1 MRLGINAER
10 IAGGGKQK
18 YIGRQSKGKM
28 GIPDKKDAESPMAAE
43 EGKPRST
50 EELTRRE
57 LNTAMLSGAI
67 GLLSA
72 NPLRAL
78 SAIASQPIETS
89 GAPNVRLV
97 HQRAWKIGDA
107 DESTHV
113 LGNGRMM
120 VHECGPNIV
129 YLRGPWISTPNLM
142 TMTLV
147 DPASIST
154 VSSRERGTT
163 IWHHQLFVGPDRAGE
178 IIDVLENDKPCLR
191 RILSSKTALILSIRG
206 PRMVR
211 HDGRTSDRAALVG
224 QWPFGTSIFADF
236 KSSHAFT
243 VQVDFPDQAR
253 VEMRNVVL
261 GSGARQ
267 STFQND
273 LPHETLLHLPAG
285 EFEVLIAAGSDL
297 DECFRAADSAGA
309 IQKEHSLSQSRL
321 SWRSRLAQVK
331 WTSETHEEDLPV
343 EAVVDDVTTL
353 LLGHQS
359 IAGSVCAGQFY
370 PLFYVRDQYG
380 VSRALLAANLKTE
393 AKAILTY
400 YFAIWQKY
408 GRIHNAQSDG
418 PRHFFHRAENDDVE
432 LTGYCIVQAFDYL
445 RATGDEEFIAAIF
458 PMLLWALEV
467 QQAQLFAH
475 MLPFNGDETYVAGGI
490 FPRTHLTD
498 GSSEATLLYLAAADR
513 ILNWPTAQ
521 KLIPSGKLQQHRQTA
536 EAVRSGYAGN
546 FIVNGRV
553 TVNRPRVP
561 DRSLLPRFR
570 YGVCLGQY
578 DSNCL
583 FLADTEIAEDGRYF
597 CYSCYAQRTR
607 EMYEAKNYFIPSA
620 ALTSFLVHY
629 DVLSDTVSTATVSDA
644 LGVFTNNGKFEW
656 PRTTLPGYET
666 AVVSLA
672 LAQLRH
678 PRSVEFI
685 RRTLDL
691 RDSTGAWAEY
701 YTEGKPQGCRA
712 RPWESALSLVA
723 LLRCVAK

>member
-1 MRLGINAER
+1 
-10 IAGGGKQK
+10 
-18 YIGRQSKGKM
+18 
-28 GIPDKKDAESPMAAE
+28 MAAE
-43 EGKPRST
+43 EEKQRYT
-50 EELTRRE
+50 EKLTRRE
-57 LNTAMLSGAI
+57 LNTVMLSGTI
-67 GLLSA
+67 GLLST

-78 SAIASQPIETS
+78 SAMASQPIKASSE
-89 GAPNVRLV
+89 PPVRLV
-97 HQRAWKIGDA
+97 HQRAWRIGDA

-120 VHECGPNIV
+120 VHECGPNIA
-129 YLRGPWISTPNLM
+129 YLRGPWISTPNLL
-142 TMTLV
+142 TMALV
-147 DPASIST
+147 DPANIST
-154 VSSRERGTT
+154 VSSREQGTT
-163 IWHHQLFVGPDRAGE
+163 IWHHQLLVGTDRVGE
-178 IIDVLENDKPCLR
+178 IIDVLEDDKPCLR
-191 RILSSKTALILSIRG
+191 RIFSSKTPLILSIRG

-253 VEMRNVVL
+253 VEMRNQVP
-261 GSGARQ
+261 GPGAQ
-267 STFQND
+267 QNKFQND
-273 LPHETLLHLPAG
+273 LWHETLLHVPAG
-285 EFEVLIAAGSDL
+285 ECELLIATGSDL
-297 DECFRAADSAGA
+297 DECFAAADSTGA
-309 IQKEHSLSQSRL
+309 LKKEQSLAQARR
-321 SWRSRLAQVK
+321 SWQSRLAQVK
-331 WTSETHEEDLPV
+331 WTSEAHEEDLQV

-380 VSRALLAANLKTE
+380 VSRALLAANLKAE
-393 AKAILTY
+393 ARAILAY
-400 YFAIWQKY
+400 YFAIWQRY

-418 PRHFFHRAENDDVE
+418 PRHFFHRAENDGVE
-432 LTGYCIVQAFDYL
+432 LTGYCVVQAFDYL
-445 RATGDEEFIAAIF
+445 RATSDEEFIAKIF

-475 MLPFNGDETYVAGGI
+475 MLPFNGDETYVAGGM

-513 ILNWPTAQ
+513 ILNWPITQ
-521 KLIPSGKLQQHRQTA
+521 KLISAGKLQQYRQTA
-536 EAVRSGYAGN
+536 EAVRSGYAAN

-561 DRSLLPRFR
+561 HQSLLPRFR
-570 YGVCLGQY
+570 YGVCLGRY

-620 ALTSFLVHY
+620 ALTSFLVNY
-629 DVLSDTVSTATVSDA
+629 DVLSANMSTATVSDA
-644 LGVFTNNGKFEW
+644 LGVFTSNRQFEW
-656 PRTTLPGYET
+656 PGITLPGYET

-678 PRSVEFI
+678 PRLVEFI

-701 YTEGKPQGCRA
+701 YTQGKPQGCRA

-723 LLRCVAK
+723 LLRCIAK

>member
-1 MRLGINAER
+1 
-10 IAGGGKQK
+10 
-18 YIGRQSKGKM
+18 
-28 GIPDKKDAESPMAAE
+28 
-43 EGKPRST
+43 
-50 EELTRRE
+50 
-57 LNTAMLSGAI
+57 
-67 GLLSA
+67 
-72 NPLRAL
+72 
-78 SAIASQPIETS
+78 
-89 GAPNVRLV
+89 V
-97 HQRAWKIGDA
+97 
-107 DESTHV
+107 
-113 LGNGRMM
+113 
-120 VHECGPNIV
+120 
-129 YLRGPWISTPNLM
+129 
-142 TMTLV
+142 
-147 DPASIST
+147 
-154 VSSRERGTT
+154 GT
-163 IWHHQLFVGPDRAGE
+163 DRVGE
-178 IIDVLENDKPCLR
+178 IIDVLEDDKPCLR
-191 RILSSKTALILSIRG
+191 RIFSSKTQLILSIRG

-253 VEMRNVVL
+253 VEMRNQVP
-261 GSGARQ
+261 GPGAQ
-267 STFQND
+267 QNKFQND
-273 LPHETLLHLPAG
+273 LWHETLLHVPAG
-285 EFEVLIAAGSDL
+285 ECELLIATGSDL
-297 DECFRAADSAGA
+297 DECFAAADSTGA
-309 IQKEHSLSQSRL
+309 LKKEQSLAQARR
-321 SWRSRLAQVK
+321 SWQSRLAQVK
-331 WTSETHEEDLPV
+331 WTSEAHEEDLQV

-380 VSRALLAANLKTE
+380 VSRALLAANLKAE
-393 AKAILTY
+393 ARAILAY
-400 YFAIWQKY
+400 YFAIWQRY

-418 PRHFFHRAENDDVE
+418 PRHFFHRAENDGVE
-432 LTGYCIVQAFDYL
+432 LTGYCVVQAFDYL
-445 RATGDEEFIAAIF
+445 RATSDEEFIAKIF

-475 MLPFNGDETYVAGGI
+475 MLPFNGDETYVAGGM

-513 ILNWPTAQ
+513 ILNWPITQ
-521 KLIPSGKLQQHRQTA
+521 KLISAGKLQQYRQTA
-536 EAVRSGYAGN
+536 EAVRSGYAAN

-561 DRSLLPRFR
+561 HQSLLPRFR
-570 YGVCLGQY
+570 YGVCLGRY

-620 ALTSFLVHY
+620 ALTSFLVNY
-629 DVLSDTVSTATVSDA
+629 DVLSANMSTATVSDA
-644 LGVFTNNGKFEW
+644 LGVFTSNRQFEW
-656 PRTTLPGYET
+656 PGITLPGYET

-678 PRSVEFI
+678 PRLVEFI

-701 YTEGKPQGCRA
+701 YTQGKPQGCRA

-723 LLRCVAK
+723 LLRCIAK